1 MNVKRRFNVLKWKII
16 IIIVVVIS
24 VDVGSRNEAE
34 IKRILGPLIAGYVLG
49 IALARSQKSHQN
61 SPRKIF
67 VVSPYPLGF
76 FKKKSECSRAECS
89 AFCDRRESS
98 RFFSVDGERRL
109 LN

>member
-76 FKKKSECSRAECS
+76 FKKKNLNAPEPSALPFVTVESRAVSFQSTEKE
-89 AFCDRRESS
+89 DY
-98 RFFSVDGERRL
+98 
-109 LN
+109 